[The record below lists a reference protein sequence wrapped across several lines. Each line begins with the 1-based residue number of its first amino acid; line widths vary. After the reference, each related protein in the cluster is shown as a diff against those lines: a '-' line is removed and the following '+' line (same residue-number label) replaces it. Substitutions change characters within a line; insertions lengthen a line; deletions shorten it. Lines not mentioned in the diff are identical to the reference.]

1 LVIDRSLVNFDDEN
15 KSRIIEYRDQKI
27 GDNASNNL
35 FRIRSYFVGT
45 RMPASSS

>member
-15 KSRIIEYRDQKI
+15 KSSIIEYRDQKI

-35 FRIRSYFVGT
+35 FRIT
-45 RMPASSS
+45 RETVRLGSTCRT